1 MVVFKKSWP
10 GDGGVLSAAVE
21 LKQLKLF
28 VSFSRFPFFFS
39 AFLFCR
45 TPPVCGVLPAAAG
58 PRDLRHRH
66 GDSGPDAHRHLL
78 WQHHRI
84 VRPPVLQTHVE
95 RMHAVGYPAFTV
107 RVCVRSN
114 DAGPGFE
121 LRVELY
127 SCCSEEDYSAGST
140 PRKLASKLSSSLGRS
155 AGKKLRAAM
164 EPGPCSP
171 VNNGGAAPLLL
182 PVPSVA

>member
-1 MVVFKKSWP
+1 MCS
-10 GDGGVLSAAVE
+10 
-21 LKQLKLF
+21 
-28 VSFSRFPFFFS
+28 
-39 AFLFCR
+39 
-45 TPPVCGVLPAAAG
+45 VLPAAAG

-66 GDSGPDAHRHLL
+66 GDSGPDTHRHLL
-78 WQHHRI
+78 RQHHRI
-84 VRPPVLQTHVE
+84 VRPPAEHI
-95 RMHAVGYPAFTV
+95 RAVTV
-107 RVCVRSN
+107 PMLTPCVCVRVRSS
-114 DAGPGFE
+114 DAGPAFE